1 MFLENF
7 INKSHNNLLQP
18 KSKLALAYLVSRGI
32 TLEEIKKYNIGLSPS
47 FYSIPEI
54 EKEDFDLEDYESF
67 KKWLGYKGKYVKNRI
82 VLPIYDELNNVRG
95 VETRSLDRKACSVL
109 KDNFK
114 NKLSS
119 EIENLSES
127 EVRYKKF
134 YFKKNKFLATFFGLP
149 DSLPYIWE
157 TNEVF
162 LTEGIFDLIIL
173 KKIKPNC
180 LATLTANI
188 NSYQIEWLKRYTDK
202 IFLLFD
208 SDEKGKESSEKIKK
222 IFYPEIQVHN
232 INLKCKDINDYYIK
246 YGLKDLEYQLNDKLD
261 NIF

>member
-1 MFLENF
+1 MFLEDF
-7 INKSHNNLLQP
+7 ISKSHTNLLQP

-32 TLEEIKKYNIGLSPS
+32 TLEDIKKYNIGLSPS
-47 FYSIPEI
+47 FYSIPEN
-54 EKEDFDLEDYESF
+54 EKNEFDLEDYDSF
-67 KKWLGYKGKYVKNRI
+67 KKWLGHKGKFVKNRI

-95 VETRSLDRKACSVL
+95 VETRSLDRKACEVL
-109 KDNFK
+109 KENFK
-114 NKLSS
+114 IKFSNEIKL
-119 EIENLSES
+119 LSDS

-157 TNEVF
+157 KNEVF

-180 LATLTANI
+180 LSTLTANI
-188 NSYQIEWLKRYTDK
+188 NNYQIDWLKRYVDK

-246 YGLKDLEYQLNDKLD
+246 YGLKDLEYILNDKLD